1 MGRECVLQENTLF
14 RSQISILKSRQK
26 SNSKLKRKTKTM
38 CIAMSGL
45 VTEIDGDTATVE
57 IMGNKIKANTG
68 LVDIA
73 VGDYALVHAG
83 CIIEKLK
90 KDTAEELDDVWKELK
105 SVLD

>member
-1 MGRECVLQENTLF
+1 MCV
-14 RSQISILKSRQK
+14 
-26 SNSKLKRKTKTM
+26 
-38 CIAMSGL
+38 AMSGL
-45 VTEIDGDTATVE
+45 VTEIDGDNATVL

-90 KDTAEELDDVWKELK
+90 KDTAEELDDIWSEMKEILK
-105 SVLD
+105 